1 MGNKENPRKTGN
13 PAAAER
19 RPSAPLPTP
28 HSPLPTL
35 TVLSPCKLNLFL
47 DVVGRGGGGYHEVV
61 TVIEPLDLCDRLH
74 FQTGREGIEVTT
86 DHPEVPEGEANI
98 VHRAARLLL
107 EAAGEER
114 GVSIRIEK
122 NIPAAA
128 GLGGGSGNAA
138 AALLALNELWGLKF
152 SLPSLCEFASRLGS
166 DVPFF
171 LRPRTSLWKG
181 RGEKGEP
188 LPPAPPFFAVLI
200 NPGFPLSTR
209 RAYGELAVS
218 GPVRPPHPN
227 LEKLIA
233 ALEVSDLDALGKALY
248 NRFQETLATRY
259 PPIGEILDFFREERT
274 PGALL
279 SGSGPTVIGLAAEK
293 SRAERL
299 ASAARFAFPSTYRIL
314 VAANIPP
321 AG

>member
-1 MGNKENPRKTGN
+1 MGNKEKPRETGR
-13 PAAAER
+13 PAAAGP
-19 RPSAPLPTP
+19 RPPAPL
-28 HSPLPTL
+28 SI
-35 TVLSPCKLNLFL
+35 LSPCKINLFL
-47 DVVGRGGGGYHEVV
+47 DVVGRRPDGYHEVV
-61 TVIEPLDLCDRLH
+61 TVIEPLDLCDRLY

-86 DHPEVPEGEANI
+86 NDPAVPGGKANI
-98 VHRAARLLL
+98 VYRAAELLR
-107 EAAGEER
+107 EAAGAQR
-114 GVSIRIEK
+114 GVSIQIEK
-122 NIPAAA
+122 NIPVAA

-138 AALLALNELWGLKF
+138 AALLALNQLWGLELD
-152 SLPSLCEFASRLGS
+152 LPALTALAGKLGS

-171 LRPRTSLWKG
+171 LRPRTSLWRS
-181 RGEKGEP
+181 RGEEGEP

-200 NPGFPLSTR
+200 NPAFPLSTR